1 MHPTGKILIKTCLK
15 GNRDVIFLSNRKGKF
30 KLLGLQENSHPPPP
44 PQFPR
49 LVRHPDLPL
58 RRIMKVVG
66 LLTVTIFFQNKK
78 FTACKVKDKKEETVF
93 K

>member
-30 KLLGLQENSHPPPP
+30 KLLGLQENSHPS

-58 RRIMKVVG
+58 RRILKVVG
-66 LLTVTIFFQNKK
+66 LLTVMIFFQNKT
-78 FTACKVKDKKEETVF
+78 FTACKVKDEKEETVF